1 MSKFLHIT
9 PPQHLMGCPGKT
21 ASKKI
26 SCESL
31 GMSAPLSGC
40 LVLLRHA
47 KLVALLTELL
57 LLDYAGAKKA
67 AKE

>member
-1 MSKFLHIT
+1 
-9 PPQHLMGCPGKT
+9 
-21 ASKKI
+21 
-26 SCESL
+26 
-31 GMSAPLSGC
+31 MSAPLSGC